1 MQTAALRYELGSK
14 YDFEFAE
21 GLIVAPKAK
30 GVDSLAAVDEDFYA
44 YFHPLQPE
52 TLEVALQNLR
62 DYLAEEGP
70 FDGVVAFSQGSAL
83 AASYMLQNQ
92 ADTSV
97 PLWSFAVLFSGE
109 PGQFVDDRRKEGR
122 TDGIIT
128 IPTLHVCGAT
138 DTTNPIQN
146 ALLDQQCCSTTKLN
160 FVHQGA
166 HEIPSSSNDVAE
178 IARLIRRIS

>member
-14 YDFEFAE
+14 YNFEFAE
-21 GLIVAPKAK
+21 GSIVAPRAK
-30 GVDSLAAVDEDFYA
+30 GVDSLVAVDDDFYA

-62 DYLAEEGP
+62 DYLAKEGP

-92 ADTSV
+92 TGTSV
-97 PLWSFAVLFSGE
+97 PSWKFAVLFSGE
-109 PGQFVDDRRKEGR
+109 PGEFVDDRRKEES

-128 IPTLHVCGAT
+128 IPTLHVWGAT
-138 DTTNPIQN
+138 DTTNPTQN
-146 ALLDQQCCSTTKLN
+146 DLLDKQCCSTTKSK
-160 FVHQGA
+160 FVHLGA
-166 HEIPSSSNDVAE
+166 HEIPSSSEDVAE
-178 IARLIRRIS
+178 IARLIRRIY